1 MAIYQINGSS
11 EATLNKTLKEYPQKI
26 ALEELRLNNAESS
39 GFGNPIPYPIS
50 ILGKNF
56 SFVVERLPNGNI
68 WLIDEMV
75 GVDLYLS
82 PVK

>member
-11 EATLNKTLKEYPQKI
+11 NALNEILKEYPQKI

-39 GFGNPIPYPIS
+39 GFSEPIPYPIS
-50 ILGKNF
+50 ILGQNF

-68 WLIDEMV
+68 WLIDEV
-75 GVDLYLS
+75 AGVDFYLS
-82 PVK
+82 PLK